1 MWCRLVIGALVID
14 LSFPSVVVGLCGK
27 RREKRTVF
35 SQNSQVQVE
44 IVTRF
49 LLLLFILFSSLL
61 ATLSSWHCHLA
72 SIISWRT

>member
-35 SQNSQVQVE
+35 SPEQ
-44 IVTRF
+44 
-49 LLLLFILFSSLL
+49 SSPG
-61 ATLSSWHCHLA
+61 
-72 SIISWRT
+72 